1 MSTEDF
7 QRLVGLYFSRRREI
21 MIEYHNPEASVGIDN
36 QPYGLSLAVTGTN
49 AVNLGFLA
57 NGFPDSV
64 NFLNE
69 LQAAIQDLEPGIE
82 AHAYNKGNAS
92 VAASDQLL
100 GEIGGEC
107 QGVIAAYG
115 H

>member
-1 MSTEDF
+1 
-7 QRLVGLYFSRRREI
+7 
-21 MIEYHNPEASVGIDN
+21 MIEYHDPEANVGIEN
-36 QPYGLSLAVTGTN
+36 QPYELSLTVNGTN
-49 AVNLGFLA
+49 SVNLGFLA

-69 LQAAIQDLEPGIE
+69 LQNVMQKLEPGIE
-82 AHAYNKGNAS
+82 AIIYNKGNAS
-92 VAASDQLL
+92 VPASDQLL
-100 GEIGGEC
+100 GEISGEC